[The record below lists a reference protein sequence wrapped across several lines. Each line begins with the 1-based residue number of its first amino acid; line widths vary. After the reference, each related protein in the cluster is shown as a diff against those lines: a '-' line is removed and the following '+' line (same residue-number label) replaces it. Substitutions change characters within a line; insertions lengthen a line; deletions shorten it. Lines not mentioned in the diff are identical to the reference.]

1 MNFTRALSISLFA
14 AVLAACGSNKNK
26 NNDSESTVD
35 LTSFTG
41 ANAVASAS
49 TIDSLALEADFLTPD
64 QGIAVLAGLSEIVK
78 AEESK
83 GKGTMKLQY
92 MRKYVDTYDILVSRT
107 EDFTEEFDRL
117 ARTAGYDFRGL
128 FNRYRDVLS
137 SEADGTSIEDGDAG
151 ATEVKTE
158 SPAVSDSTAAAK
170 PSITTDS
177 ID

>member
-14 AVLAACGSNKNK
+14 AVLTACGGNKNE

-41 ANAVASAS
+41 TNAVASAS

-64 QGIAVLAGLSEIVK
+64 QGVAVLAGLSEIVK
-78 AEESK
+78 AEEAK
-83 GKGTMKLQY
+83 GRGNQRLQY
-92 MRKYVDTYDILVSRT
+92 MRKYVDTYDILVSRQ
-107 EDFTEEFDRL
+107 EDFTEEFNRL
-117 ARTAGYDFRGL
+117 IRTTGYDFRGL

-151 ATEVKTE
+151 TTEVKTE
-158 SPAVSDSTAAAK
+158 SPAVSDSTAATK
-170 PSITTDS
+170 PSIATDS
-177 ID
+177 IG

>member
-14 AVLAACGSNKNK
+14 AVLASCGSNKNE

-35 LTSFTG
+35 LTLFTG
-41 ANAVASAS
+41 TNAVASAS

-83 GKGTMKLQY
+83 GTLKLQY

-107 EDFTEEFDRL
+107 EDFTEEFNRL

-158 SPAVSDSTAAAK
+158 SPAVSDTTTAAK
-170 PSITTDS
+170 PSIAADS
-177 ID
+177 IG